1 MKLAWGLFKLQT
13 SAMTRYIRDIEGDLE
28 NKEDNITPSRMCPR
42 TSRLLC
48 DPSTMLQ
55 SAEQVRGPSVSSV
68 SESGVAEFS
77 FCACYGGC
85 GDCDNLDTFLFD
97 R

>member
-1 MKLAWGLFKLQT
+1 MKLACDLFKLQT
-13 SAMTRYIRDIEGDLE
+13 STTTRDIRGIEGDLE
-28 NKEDNITPSRMCPR
+28 NKKDNIMPSRMCPR

-48 DPSTMLQ
+48 DTSTMLQ